1 MRHINL
7 ERADN
12 EIIHWY
18 NISDEDPRDILEYM
32 NEKEEAEW
40 ELDFIQKWRNKKIN
54 DILTNKNE
62 DWVEEYFLS
71 KSQLLIRSSDMEW
84 TLMYS
89 DMKPWDFCVITKSNK
104 DSELSSTKVVVD
116 MKYYIYKDFSWNIFY
131 IRNPLYGNHNIQ
143 INSNLMERFVK
154 LWFNPIN
161 KDMFFKG
168 LNKEISILV
177 QQRISPDLDWLEL
190 LDISIYKK

>member
-12 EIIHWY
+12 EIIHGY

-32 NEKEEAEW
+32 NEKEEAEG
-40 ELDFIQKWRNKKIN
+40 ELDFIQKGRNKKIN

-62 DWVEEYFLS
+62 DGVEEYFLS
-71 KSQLLIRSSDMEW
+71 KSQLLIRSSDMEG

-89 DMKPWDFCVITKSNK
+89 DMKPGDFCVITKSNK

-116 MKYYIYKDFSWNIFY
+116 MKYYIYKDFSGNIFY

-154 LWFNPIN
+154 LGFNPIN

-177 QQRISPDLDWLEL
+177 QQRISPDLDGLEL